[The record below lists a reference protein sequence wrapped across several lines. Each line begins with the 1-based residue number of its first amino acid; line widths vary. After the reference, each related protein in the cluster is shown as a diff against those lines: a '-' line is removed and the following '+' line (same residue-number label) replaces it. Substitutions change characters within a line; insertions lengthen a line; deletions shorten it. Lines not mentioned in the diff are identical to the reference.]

1 MFPASTQKFFKK
13 SLFWSWPVDYCI
25 KHPCTQDLS
34 SSPTGLF
41 RSFTASRELSWL
53 RQWTSNWI
61 YIYIYITQMNW
72 NQWKKEMNE
81 HKWNSKNCIY
91 IYIYRERERERE
103 ADSCAYLL
111 RSMGICYSSKYSF
124 FILWVFATVANT
136 HWNFEWVFATHNG
149 YLLP

>member
-1 MFPASTQKFFKK
+1 MGLWFLISCPIVDGWERQKNLQKQSFVVYYSQNKNNLWHHEETEWSVRTFARDWNYILSQWRKK
-13 SLFWSWPVDYCI
+13 IMKQIATRSPP
-25 KHPCTQDLS
+25 KHEET
-34 SSPTGLF
+34 
-41 RSFTASRELSWL
+41 E
-53 RQWTSNWI
+53 
-61 YIYIYITQMNW
+61 
-72 NQWKKEMNE
+72 
-81 HKWNSKNCIY
+81 
-91 IYIYRERERERE
+91 RERERERE